1 MITVIVTIM
10 TITGMSMC
18 SANSY
23 FDKKK
28 GICAVLAVI
37 VTIMTITGRYMCS
50 ANSYCDNNIEVYMKY

>member
-23 FDKKK
+23 FDK
-28 GICAVLAVI
+28 
-37 VTIMTITGRYMCS
+37 
-50 ANSYCDNNIEVYMKY
+50 NFEVYMQC